1 MTLIYVVELYL
12 CRDMSRT
19 DDCEREYLFTESE
32 DLVAFFNVSDVYD
45 FVEAKAKEYEVD
57 LDKGPKCWDGIIH
70 HYRFKPDPTW
80 IPKGYSDIVVN
91 LFDSFFENINYQRDE
106 IGVNIKTVQ
115 LMA

>member
-12 CRDMSRT
+12 CRDMSKVGS
-19 DDCEREYLFTESE
+19 DEREYLFTESE
-32 DLVAFFNVSDVYD
+32 DRTAFFNVSDAYD
-45 FVEAKAKEYEVD
+45 FVEAKAAEYEVT
-57 LDKGPKCWDGIIH
+57 LDKGPRCWDGIIH

-80 IPKGYSDIVVN
+80 IPKGYSDALVD
-91 LFDSFFENINYQRDE
+91 LFDNFFENINYQRDE